1 MMKIKHLLDYF
12 RDLAEANTPG
22 EPVLKSGLLFRSSDF
37 NELTMQEA
45 EFLRDEINLGQVIDL
60 RSPEELLLEPDVTPE
75 GVKYTHIPLLDDHDN
90 PAVTKKTRMA
100 VLKRRMNEPGGM
112 EGHMTEIYPIIVSS
126 EQSQK
131 GIRQVFDILLN
142 KEEGKSIVYHCT
154 QGKDRT
160 GMISVLIL
168 SALGFSKER
177 IIEDYMKYNDTHK
190 MKRFWIFVGMTAVF
204 FNYKLAKNLHVAL
217 ITKKRYI
224 EAGYLEI
231 ESKWGNAINYLKE
244 AIGLTDADFT
254 KLRTLYL
261 KSV

>member
-12 RDLAEANTPG
+12 RDLAEANKPG
-22 EPVLKSGLLFRSSDF
+22 EPVLKKGLLFRSSDF
-37 NELTMQEA
+37 NELSKEEA
-45 EFLRDEINLGQVIDL
+45 EFLKNEINLGQVIDL
-60 RSPEELLLEPDVTPE
+60 RAPEELLLEPDVTPE
-75 GVKYTHIPLLDDHDN
+75 GVKYTDIPLLGNEDN

-100 VLKRRMNEPGGM
+100 VLKRRTNEPGGM
-112 EGHMTEIYPIIVSS
+112 EGHMVEIYPIIVSS
-126 EQSQK
+126 EQSQQ
-131 GIRQVFDILLN
+131 GIKKIFNILLN
-142 KEEGKSIVYHCT
+142 KNDEKSIVYHCT

-177 IIEDYMKYNDTHK
+177 IIEDYMYYNHFHK
-190 MKRFWIFVGMTAVF
+190 LKRFWIFVGMTIF
-204 FNYKLAKNLHVAL
+204 LFNYKLAKNLHVAL

-224 EAGYLEI
+224 EAAYLEI

-244 AIGLTDADFT
+244 AIGLTDADLT

-261 KSV
+261 ESA